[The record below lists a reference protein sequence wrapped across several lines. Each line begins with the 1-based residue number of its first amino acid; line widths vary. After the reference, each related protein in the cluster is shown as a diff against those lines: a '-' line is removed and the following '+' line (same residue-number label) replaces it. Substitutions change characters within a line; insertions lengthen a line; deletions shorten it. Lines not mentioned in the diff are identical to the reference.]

1 MASRLRAVDEA
12 RRSWHRRRV
21 EIGAELRTSRGMRG
35 ASQAAVALA
44 VDASVSVIS
53 RRELGTAANVSVLA
67 LAEHAA
73 AVGLKLAINLYP
85 AGGGVRDEAQLRYI
99 DRFLERTASAFTH
112 EVEAVIPLPGDL
124 RAVDVVLR
132 APGCV
137 VAVEVIT
144 RFTDAQ
150 AQVRTARLKARDIG
164 ATRLVIVLAA
174 THANRRALEAARP
187 ALVGAWDLDSRRV
200 LSALG
205 DGRSPDRD
213 AVILI

>member
-12 RRSWHRRRV
+12 RRTWHRRRA
-21 EIGAELRTSRGMRG
+21 EIGAELRASRKMRG

-44 VDASVSVIS
+44 VDASVSGIS
-53 RRELGTAANVSVLA
+53 RRELGTARNVSVLA
-67 LAEHAA
+67 LAEQAA

-85 AGGGVRDEAQLRYI
+85 AGGGVRDEAQLRYVH
-99 DRFLERTASAFTH
+99 RFLERVADAFTH
-112 EVEAVIPLPGDL
+112 ELEAVIPLPGDL
-124 RAVDVVLR
+124 RAVDVLLR
-132 APGCV
+132 APGVV

-150 AQVRTARLKARDIG
+150 AQVRAARLKARDVG
-164 ATRLVIVLAA
+164 ATRLVIAVSA

-205 DGRSPDRD
+205 GGRPPDRD
-213 AVILI
+213 ALILI

>member
-1 MASRLRAVDEA
+1 M
-12 RRSWHRRRV
+12 WYRRRA
-21 EIGAELRTSRGMRG
+21 EIGAELRASRGMRG
-35 ASQAAVALA
+35 ASQGAVALA

-53 RRELGTAANVSVLA
+53 RRERGAAENVSVLA

-73 AVGLKLAINLYP
+73 AVGMRLAINLYP

-99 DRFLERTASAFTH
+99 HRFVERVGDNFTP
-112 EVEAVIPLPGDL
+112 ELEAVIPLPGDR

-144 RFTDAQ
+144 RLADVQ
-150 AQVRTARLKARDIG
+150 AQVRAARLKARDIE
-164 ATRLVIVLAA
+164 ATRLVIAIAA

-205 DGRSPDRD
+205 NGRQPDRD
-213 AVILI
+213 AIILI